1 MSQQP
6 ADDNESPV
14 SESQDAVE
22 SRRPVLRRFG
32 RLAAVTAPTI
42 ALLLA
47 AKSKPAVAV
56 TSVPLI

>member
-6 ADDNESPV
+6 VDDNKLPASQ
-14 SESQDAVE
+14 SEATAE

-47 AKSKPAVAV
+47 AKTKPAKAV
-56 TSVPLI
+56 TSLTPL

>member
-6 ADDNESPV
+6 ADDKTPA
-14 SESQDAVE
+14 SEATE

-47 AKSKPAVAV
+47 AKTKPAVAV

>member
-1 MSQQP
+1 MPQQP
-6 ADDNESPV
+6 TEDSKTPV
-14 SESQDAVE
+14 SETAE

-47 AKSKPAVAV
+47 AKTKPAVAI
-56 TSVPLI
+56 TSPTPL